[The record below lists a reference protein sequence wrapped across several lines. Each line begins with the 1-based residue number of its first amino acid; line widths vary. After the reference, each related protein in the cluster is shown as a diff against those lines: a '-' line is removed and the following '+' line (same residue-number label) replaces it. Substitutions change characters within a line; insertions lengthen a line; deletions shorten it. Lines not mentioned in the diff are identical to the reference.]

1 METVYYFLASVVMF
15 MSIPATVA
23 IIVMLYEQRP
33 EKTDYIKI
41 SFITWTLTNPF
52 GAIALS
58 LLAYYITILSTINWK
73 IEDLTKVDYTA
84 KLLVP
89 TLIAGILAI
98 SSFIF
103 KNTQDLS
110 EMNIITELD
119 KRAKERDEESK
130 KYFQAQLD
138 KSDEN
143 AKLAAQQ
150 AAQQSAQQAAQFQQ
164 SLDRIDQR
172 HTETLRLLT
181 GDVTEL
187 RLEQAYQK
195 GKSEK

>member
-15 MSIPATVA
+15 MSIPATIV

-58 LLAYYITILSTINWK
+58 LLSYYITILSTINWK

-103 KNTQDLS
+103 KNTQELS
-110 EMNIITELD
+110 EMNIVKEVD
-119 KRAKERDEESK
+119 RKAKERDLENKE
-130 KYFQAQLD
+130 YFQRQLD
-138 KSDEN
+138 SADER
-143 AKLAAQQ
+143 AAQF
-150 AAQQSAQQAAQFQQ
+150 AAQQSAQFQQ

-181 GDVTEL
+181 SEVTEL